1 MQFCHRLDLKGESAV
16 RSFFKAFHY
25 AANGIVHS
33 LRTERN
39 VKFHAVALII
49 VTVAGLLTGLSTV
62 EWMIVLVLFGGML
75 ALEMIN
81 TAIERVVD
89 LVTTDHH
96 PLAGQAKDVG
106 SGAVLVFA
114 IISAIIGLIIFIP
127 KWF

>member
-1 MQFCHRLDLKGESAV
+1 MLT
-16 RSFFKAFHY
+16 FFKAFHY

-33 LRTERN
+33 MRTERN

-49 VTVAGLLTGLSTV
+49 VSIAGLFTGLSTT
-62 EWMIVLVLFGGML
+62 EWLIILILFGGML
-75 ALEMIN
+75 ALEMMN

-89 LVTTDHH
+89 LITTEHH

-127 KWF
+127 KWFY